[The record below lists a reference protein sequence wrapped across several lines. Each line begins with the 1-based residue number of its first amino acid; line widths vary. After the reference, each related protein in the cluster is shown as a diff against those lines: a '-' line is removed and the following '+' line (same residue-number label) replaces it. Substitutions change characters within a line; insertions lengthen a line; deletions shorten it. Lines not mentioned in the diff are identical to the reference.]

1 LLVLAVITAAALLG
15 NTAAAAQPSA
25 SSGEVAEGRE
35 IFLSNCA
42 LCHGGDATGGRG
54 PNLARGFFRKATTDA
69 RLYDIVRRGIDG
81 TGMPGTGL
89 SEIKASQVTA
99 YIRSLGGGDV
109 DLPGNADRGRE
120 LFFGTGTCNT
130 CHMIYGEGSRQGP
143 DLSWIGWQ
151 RAPANLRE
159 SILDAS
165 AELDPRWWSAEA
177 VTKTGTRVS
186 GVLVDEDQFAVRI
199 LDERDALHS
208 LRKRDL
214 ERFDRIKISKMPS
227 FTGTLSDEDLDDIV
241 VYLAGLRGGTR

>member
-1 LLVLAVITAAALLG
+1 
-15 NTAAAAQPSA
+15 
-25 SSGEVAEGRE
+25 
-35 IFLSNCA
+35 
-42 LCHGGDATGGRG
+42 
-54 PNLARGFFRKATTDA
+54 
-69 RLYDIVRRGIDG
+69 
-81 TGMPGTGL
+81 MPGTGL

-159 SILDAS
+159 SILDAN
-165 AELDPRWWSAEA
+165 AELDPRWWSAEV